1 MVVIK
6 QSKKLN
12 NELVVK
18 IKNHYVLI
26 KCLLFIILYAYIL
39 FLYIINLYKI
49 YQNFFKRVTIR
60 QVLRSTNLWQVSIF
74 FKSTNLLIENFHL
87 IHIVKV
93 LVCVNILYLLLLK
106 MQQNTER
113 RNMATAGKLY
123 KHYNY

>member
-93 LVCVNILYLLLLK
+93 LVCVNILCLLLLK

-113 RNMATAGKLY
+113 CNMATAGKWY